1 MGDSLKTLKRYIWR
15 DSFPPFLLGLFGFII
30 FISVNL
36 LFILSLNIIDYGIP
50 PWRLFQLL
58 YFFLPELFVEA
69 IPVGVLLSI
78 FWILSQM
85 SIRIELMALQV
96 HGISFKAVVIP
107 FLVFGL
113 MLSLFTFL
121 LNDFVIPFFN
131 DQKEKELSNF
141 MSETIG

>member
-36 LFILSLNIIDYGIP
+36 LYFLSLNIIDYGIP

-58 YFFLPELFVEA
+58 YFFLPELSAEA

-85 SIRIELMALQV
+85 STKNELMALQV
-96 HGISFKAVVIP
+96 HGISFKSLVMP
-107 FLVFGL
+107 FLIFGL
-113 MLSLFTFL
+113 FISFFTFL
-121 LNDFVIPFFN
+121 LNDYLIPEFN
-131 DQKEKELSNF
+131 AQKENELS
-141 MSETIG
+141 